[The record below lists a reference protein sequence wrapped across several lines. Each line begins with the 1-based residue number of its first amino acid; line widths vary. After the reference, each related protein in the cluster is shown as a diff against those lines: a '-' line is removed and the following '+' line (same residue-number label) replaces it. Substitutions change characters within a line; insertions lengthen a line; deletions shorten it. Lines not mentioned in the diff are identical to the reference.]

1 MMSYII
7 HIFLSEN
14 KLLTFNINMYPLVIS
29 SPKCFP
35 YRSKKH
41 HTYLIKPKFFII
53 PPILKIRRNKY
64 INIPKS
70 FASNI
75 LLHNLTYLD
84 IFTLSCIKNLIGF
97 QLPCIILY
105 RLMNFSISQIS
116 AFILFN
122 AYLKTC
128 VDLYIFTHS

>member
-1 MMSYII
+1 M
-7 HIFLSEN
+7 H
-14 KLLTFNINMYPLVIS
+14 PLVL
-29 SPKCFP
+29 SPSKFLP

-41 HTYLIKPKFFII
+41 HSFLIKPKYFYNST
-53 PPILKIRRNKY
+53 LKIKRNKY

-70 FASNI
+70 FASTV

-105 RLMNFSISQIS
+105 RLMNFSIYQIS
-116 AFILFN
+116 AFLLFN

-128 VDLYIFTHS
+128 VDFYIFTHS

>member
-1 MMSYII
+1 
-7 HIFLSEN
+7 
-14 KLLTFNINMYPLVIS
+14 MYPLVLS
-29 SPKCFP
+29 SPKVFP

-41 HTYLIKPKFFII
+41 HTYLIKPKII
-53 PPILKIRRNKY
+53 INPPILKIKHNKPIY
-64 INIPKS
+64 IPKS
-70 FASNI
+70 FASTV

-84 IFTLSCIKNLIGF
+84 IFALSCIKNLIGF

-105 RLMNFSISQIS
+105 RLMNFSIYQIS
-116 AFILFN
+116 AFLLFN

>member
-1 MMSYII
+1 M
-7 HIFLSEN
+7 H
-14 KLLTFNINMYPLVIS
+14 PLVL
-29 SPKCFP
+29 SPSKFLP

-41 HTYLIKPKFFII
+41 HSFLIKPKYFYNST
-53 PPILKIRRNKY
+53 LKIKRNKY

-70 FASNI
+70 FASTV

-97 QLPCIILY
+97 QLPCIVLY
-105 RLMNFSISQIS
+105 RLMNFSIYQIS
-116 AFILFN
+116 AFLLFN

-128 VDLYIFTHS
+128 VDFYIFTHS

>member
-1 MMSYII
+1 
-7 HIFLSEN
+7 
-14 KLLTFNINMYPLVIS
+14 MYPLVIS
-29 SPKCFP
+29 SPKVFP

-41 HTYLIKPKFFII
+41 HSFLIKPKFFYN
-53 PPILKIRRNKY
+53 PTLKINRNVS
-64 INIPKS
+64 IHIPKS
-70 FASNI
+70 FASTV

-84 IFTLSCIKNLIGF
+84 IFALSCIKNLIGF

-105 RLMNFSISQIS
+105 RLMNFSIYQIS
-116 AFILFN
+116 AFLLFN